1 MQTFKLLFNGQETLL
16 VLLSA
21 FIIGGVFKSH
31 KLFLPVFELLL
42 RHLKSK
48 RLGLLMISLVS
59 GILPIEG
66 RVSVS
71 APVLDSLVLDTHKP
85 AGSTCCCPKETSPHT
100 HVSTRS
106 KMGIL
111 DFLATH
117 HYYLWS
123 PLEKSVLIV
132 MAGLGLTYPQ
142 FLAYTA
148 LPLFLY
154 LTFLVVT
161 VFTYIK
167 EEDIAITE
175 PSLSDEELPSV
186 FHILPFFLGIAL
198 SVVFSP
204 AWVFPFVALY
214 YILLSKTGLRTL
226 FSFIRWDTLAFVAL
240 VIAAANV
247 LKSNSGAIQDLLV
260 MKTANADDF
269 VIVGAILGGAAA
281 SFLMGS
287 SSKYGG
293 ITVLLTVVLGIQYLP
308 LILMADY
315 IGYLLSPVHKC
326 FIIVASYFNTPWVE
340 FYRKIGML
348 CLLMALAGTLVYLVP
363 FMA

>member
-148 LPLFLY
+148 LPLF
-154 LTFLVVT
+154 
-161 VFTYIK
+161 
-167 EEDIAITE
+167 
-175 PSLSDEELPSV
+175 
-186 FHILPFFLGIAL
+186 
-198 SVVFSP
+198 
-204 AWVFPFVALY
+204 FVSY
-214 YILLSKTGLRTL
+214 
-226 FSFIRWDTLAFVAL
+226 
-240 VIAAANV
+240 
-247 LKSNSGAIQDLLV
+247 
-260 MKTANADDF
+260 
-269 VIVGAILGGAAA
+269 
-281 SFLMGS
+281 
-287 SSKYGG
+287 
-293 ITVLLTVVLGIQYLP
+293 VLGRN
-308 LILMADY
+308 
-315 IGYLLSPVHKC
+315 SVHLHKRGGHC
-326 FIIVASYFNTPWVE
+326 YNRAQP
-340 FYRKIGML
+340 
-348 CLLMALAGTLVYLVP
+348 
-363 FMA
+363 